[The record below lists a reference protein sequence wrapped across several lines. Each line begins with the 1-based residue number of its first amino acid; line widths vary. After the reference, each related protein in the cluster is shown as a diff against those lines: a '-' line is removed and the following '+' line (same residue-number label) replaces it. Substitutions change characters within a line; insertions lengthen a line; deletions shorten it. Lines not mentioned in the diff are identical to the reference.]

1 MAERVVVSLTASATR
16 EPDLETAYR
25 VLYAMAL
32 ARRNGAVLVLVLD
45 DRGQERAG
53 VARELAWA
61 GLEWDGASPG
71 GDEGTSAVP
80 GALPDLEERFRGRA
94 LSWFRERGIL
104 PQALLQCLGHAAT
117 ATVPLERALPLPE
130 VLDRLGRGELRSGPA
145 PFTLE
150 ELERLDALHGRSL
163 HDALIPPGR
172 TDTNTA
178 ALLRQARDTVAGEG
192 ARSPAALA
200 ARLSEVALDADWSEA
215 ELLAVLGRAVS
226 VGACHP
232 APPEGL
238 CALGKA
244 TSIER
249 LDAAIDVLGDPEN
262 PILGESRHPA

>member
-1 MAERVVVSLTASATR
+1 MAERVVVTLTASETR

-25 VLYAMAL
+25 ALYAMAL
-32 ARRNGAVLVLVLD
+32 ARRNGAVVVLVLD
-45 DRGQERAG
+45 GRGEERTG

-61 GLEWDGASPG
+61 GLEWEGAPPG
-71 GDEGTSAVP
+71 LDERNGEVP
-80 GALPDLEERFRGRA
+80 RTLPDLEERFRGRA
-94 LSWFRERGIL
+94 LSWFRERGLL

-117 ATVPLERALPLPE
+117 ATVPLERALPLSE

-145 PFTLE
+145 RFAE
-150 ELERLDALHGRSL
+150 EDLERLDALHGRSL

-172 TDTNTA
+172 TDTNA
-178 ALLRQARDTVAGEG
+178 AAVLRQARDAVAREG

-200 ARLSEVALDADWSEA
+200 AWLSELALDAGWSEA
-215 ELLAVLGRAVS
+215 ELMAALGRAVS
-226 VGACHP
+226 VGDCHP

-238 CALGKA
+238 CALGRA

-262 PILGESRHPA
+262 PILGENRHPA